1 MKNTLIKFSAVLS
14 LVTLTGFANAG
25 LIGDTVGCEQ
35 TGEGSTF
42 SCDTASAVVGPG
54 NEFDIGATS
63 AFIQVDIADSIVDLF
78 FPSSGSLGATVFV
91 LSDLDWSLPGFALS
105 GVSIIEQSGI
115 TGFDLSDL
123 SFTDDSLT
131 VDLIDTDYN
140 GQAFAQ
146 IGLQFTNP
154 AAVPAPAT
162 LALFGLGLAGF
173 AFVRRQRR

>member
-1 MKNTLIKFSAVLS
+1 MKNTLIKFCAVLS

-25 LIGDTVGCEQ
+25 LIGDTVGCQQ
-35 TGEGSTF
+35 TGEGTF
-42 SCDTASAVVGPG
+42 SCDAASAIVGPG
-54 NEFDIGATS
+54 NEFGIGS
-63 AFIQVDIADSIVDLF
+63 SYSFIEVDISDSIVDLF

-173 AFVRRQRR
+173 AFVRRKRS

>member
-1 MKNTLIKFSAVLS
+1 MKNLVSKYVVLVSLFAVA
-14 LVTLTGFANAG
+14 GFANAG

-35 TGEGSTF
+35 IGAGSSF
-42 SCDTASAVVGPG
+42 SCNTPSAVVGAG
-54 NEFDIGATS
+54 NEFNLGEG
-63 AFIQVDIADSIVDLF
+63 FIEVDISDSIVDLL

-123 SFTDDSLT
+123 SFTADSLT
-131 VDLIDTDYN
+131 VDLIDTDYT

-173 AFVRRQRR
+173 ALVRRKRS